1 MAQSAALKRTPLH
14 AVHVSMGAKMVDF
27 GGWDMPVQYSGLVD
41 EHHTVRKAVGLFDVS
56 HMGEIEVRGPEAVRL
71 VDYVTTNAASRLHI
85 GQAQYSGLLYEH
97 GGFVDDILVHRVADD
112 HFFLCVNAANQEK
125 DFEHIRTANKFDA
138 QVEFASGRY
147 AQIAV
152 QGPLALCT
160 LERLTPVELAAIG
173 YYWFKDGTV
182 SGVPARIART
192 GYTGEDGFEIYVAPA
207 EAPRIWN
214 ELLAAGRDFGIKPC
228 GLGARNTLRLEAKMA
243 LYGHEIHASITP
255 YEADLG
261 WMVKLDKGEFIGRAS
276 LARQKE
282 LGVRRKLVGF
292 EMRGRGIGRD
302 GYEVRLDGV
311 SAGWVTSGSPAPS
324 LNKNIGLCYLPAS
337 DVRPGRAIQV
347 MVRNQPVEAE
357 MVHTPFYKRTKTA

>member
-1 MAQSAALKRTPLH
+1 
-14 AVHVSMGAKMVDF
+14 
-27 GGWDMPVQYSGLVD
+27 
-41 EHHTVRKAVGLFDVS
+41 
-56 HMGEIEVRGPEAVRL
+56 
-71 VDYVTTNAASRLHI
+71 
-85 GQAQYSGLLYEH
+85 
-97 GGFVDDILVHRVADD
+97 
-112 HFFLCVNAANQEK
+112 
-125 DFEHIRTANKFDA
+125 
-138 QVEFASGRY
+138 
-147 AQIAV
+147 
-152 QGPLALCT
+152 
-160 LERLTPVELAAIG
+160 
-173 YYWFKDGTV
+173 
-182 SGVPARIART
+182 
-192 GYTGEDGFEIYVAPA
+192 
-207 EAPRIWN
+207 
-214 ELLAAGRDFGIKPC
+214 
-228 GLGARNTLRLEAKMA
+228 MA

-276 LARQKE
+276 LVRQKE
-282 LGVRRKLVGF
+282 QGVRRKLVGF